1 MRILVVDDHELVRG
15 GIVSLL
21 AAEPTFSVCG
31 EAVDGRDAVEKA
43 KALRPDIVIMD
54 LNMPNMS
61 GLEATRET
69 KRLLPETEIVIVSQN
84 DAPEMVRQALDA
96 GARGYVVKSAIST
109 DLLAAIAKV
118 AQQETFIIAPGYT
131 ETDEEFDPE
140 EIVQESSGFRKALR
154 GREAGGINMPVDIPE
169 GKQAERTSALLRA
182 IVDSSD
188 DSIISQSMDGLITS
202 WNKGAANLFG
212 YTAEEA
218 IGQHITLIIPPDRW
232 DEEAMILER
241 LTRGERI
248 EHFETVRVHKDGAKL
263 DISLTIS
270 PMKDCAGCVIGT
282 SRVAR
287 DITERK
293 RVERATGWLA
303 AIVDFSDDAIISKSL
318 YGVITSWNKSAERMF
333 GYAAEEALGR
343 HITLII
349 PKDRVDEETNILERL
364 RRGERIELFETV
376 RVRKDG
382 TTLDISLTVSPV
394 KDAAGHVIGASKVA
408 RDITERKH
416 AEQALAERALLLD
429 LSNDAILV
437 RDEADRVTYWNKS
450 ASELYG
456 YSREE
461 ALGRVTHELLH
472 TEFPEPLERI
482 TERLHHDNRWTGELT
497 HRRKDG
503 TQIVVV
509 SRWAIDR
516 DDQGNRRC
524 VLEMNSDITHR
535 KESENALRESEERL
549 RALAEGLATQ
559 VRFRTQELEQRNIE
573 VLQQSEQ
580 LRDLSNR
587 LLQTQDDERRH
598 IARELHDSAG
608 QIVAALG
615 MSLTTIAQRGR
626 QDPVLAKAS
635 QDSQEL
641 VEQLNNEIRTMSY
654 LLHPPLLEENGLL
667 EALRWYIQGL
677 TERSGITIE
686 LANSENFG
694 RLPSEMELAVFR
706 IVQECLTNI
715 HRHSGSKTAMIRLG
729 RNAESVCVEIQDKG
743 KGVSAEKLA
752 GIQGRSGVGITG
764 MRERVRHFHGA
775 MNIESSG
782 KGTKISVSLPLPITA
797 SATAEGMP
805 RETRMIG

>member
-1 MRILVVDDHELVRG
+1 MSGKQVKLDSLNAMARQENLNRRRHDLEECVTTTRLRASSAPLDLGSQAYLIELLPLAAYAVRAPDGVIAWFNSRASELWGRVPVAGDTDERFCGAHQLYHPDGTHMAHCDTPVALAISTGASVHDEEVVIERADGSRVTVSVHIDPIRDTDGSIIGVINFFQDITERKQSERNN
-15 GIVSLL
+15 SLL
-21 AAEPTFSVCG
+21 AAIVGCSE
-31 EAVDGRDAVEKA
+31 DA
-43 KALRPDIVIMD
+43 
-54 LNMPNMS
+54 
-61 GLEATRET
+61 
-69 KRLLPETEIVIVSQN
+69 
-84 DAPEMVRQALDA
+84 
-96 GARGYVVKSAIST
+96 
-109 DLLAAIAKV
+109 
-118 AQQETFIIAPGYT
+118 
-131 ETDEEFDPE
+131 
-140 EIVQESSGFRKALR
+140 
-154 GREAGGINMPVDIPE
+154 
-169 GKQAERTSALLRA
+169 
-182 IVDSSD
+182 
-188 DSIISQSMDGLITS
+188 IISKNLDGTITS
-202 WNKGAANLFG
+202 WNKGAERIFG
-212 YTAEEA
+212 YSEEEA
-218 IGQHITLIIPPDRW
+218 VGKNITLIIPQDRR
-232 DEEAMILER
+232 DEEATILAR
-241 LTRGERI
+241 LRRGERI
-248 EHFETVRVHKDGAKL
+248 DHFETGRVRKDGSPV
-263 DISLTIS
+263 DISLAVS
-270 PMKDCAGCVIGT
+270 PVKDAEGRVIGA
-282 SRVAR
+282 SKVAR

-293 RVERATGWLA
+293 RVERATGLLA
-303 AIVDFSDDAIISKSL
+303 AIVDSSEDAIISKSL
-318 YGVITSWNKSAERMF
+318 DGLITSWNEGAERIF
-333 GYAAEEALGR
+333 GYSAEEAVGQ
-343 HITLII
+343 HISLII
-349 PKDRVDEETNILERL
+349 PPDRRDEEVNILERL
-364 RRGERIELFETV
+364 RRGERIEHFETV
-376 RVRKDG
+376 RASKDG
-382 TTLDISLTVSPV
+382 RPVDVSLTISPV
-394 KDAAGHVIGASKVA
+394 KDAAGRVIGASKVA
-408 RDITERKH
+408 RDITERKRI
-416 AEQALAERALLLD
+416 EQALAERALLLD

-437 RDEADRVTYWNKS
+437 RDGADRVTFWDKS

-461 ALGRVTHELLH
+461 AMGHVTHELLH
-472 TEFPEPLERI
+472 TAFPEPLERI
-482 TERLHHDNRWTGELT
+482 AEHLHHDNRWTGELI

-524 VLEMNSDITHR
+524 VLETNSDITHR

-549 RALAEGLATQ
+549 RTLAEGLATQ